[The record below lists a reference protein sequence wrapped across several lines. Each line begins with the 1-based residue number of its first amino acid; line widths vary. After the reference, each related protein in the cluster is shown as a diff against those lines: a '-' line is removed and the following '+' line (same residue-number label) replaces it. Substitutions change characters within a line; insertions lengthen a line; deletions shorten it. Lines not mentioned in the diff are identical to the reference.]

1 MLNKKYKNKVPLL
14 NQSFQQLKKTK
25 QATSVDSEHI
35 YSAGRRSNSL
45 KIQIAKMPSRVS
57 TGVLEHMPDWCL
69 LQKTVS
75 NMLHLFTAVFLA
87 VSVITLKQKKKKKKK
102 VHKVLTV
109 CWHALFLF
117 LCLPSAVSKIERWRL
132 TERWTG
138 VKQQKHVGWHRW
150 ETLLDS
156 GMEANFSVF
165 TTGNYFVNQ
174 PMLKLVFHQKWVI
187 HSDCESS
194 GFQIRFYLW
203 LLLNKTS

>member
-57 TGVLEHMPDWCL
+57 SGVLENMPDWCL

-75 NMLHLFTAVFLA
+75 NMLHLFTVVFLA
-87 VSVITLKQKKKKKKK
+87 VSVITLKQKKKKKSTQS
-102 VHKVLTV
+102 VDSLLA
-109 CWHALFLF
+109 CSAF
-117 LCLPSAVSKIERWRL
+117 LCLPSAVFKIELWRL
-132 TERWTG
+132 TERRTG
-138 VKQQKHVGWHRW
+138 VKRQKHVGWRRW

>member
-57 TGVLEHMPDWCL
+57 SGVLENMPDWCL

-75 NMLHLFTAVFLA
+75 NMLHLFTAVSLA

-109 CWHALFLF
+109 CWHALRSCV
-117 LCLPSAVSKIERWRL
+117 CLLPCLRLNGDVWLSDEQESNSKNMSGDVGEKHCWILGWRL
-132 TERWTG
+132 ILASLQLGIILWTNRC
-138 VKQQKHVGWHRW
+138 WNW
-150 ETLLDS
+150 
-156 GMEANFSVF
+156 FS
-165 TTGNYFVNQ
+165 TKN
-174 PMLKLVFHQKWVI
+174 
-187 HSDCESS
+187 E
-194 GFQIRFYLW
+194 
-203 LLLNKTS
+203 